1 MANDTKIYRDI
12 ATRAGGDIYIGVVGP
27 VRTGKSTFIKKFM
40 EAAVIPSI
48 TDENEQK
55 RALDELPQSAS
66 GKTVTTT
73 EPKFVPNDGVSFLP
87 DGRTA
92 MKIRLVDC
100 VGYIVD
106 DALGLTEDGAPRMV
120 HTPWSSA
127 PVPFAEAA
135 EIGTRKVIREHATVG
150 ILVTTDGTIGEIP
163 RESYEKAEAAVA
175 AELRAAEKP
184 FAILLNSADPESDRA
199 VTLAYELERKYE
211 APVAL
216 VNCMELNEDDIRQIF
231 AMLLGEFPITELTF
245 TLPLWTR
252 SLPVSHWLRQSVTAS
267 VLALSD
273 RITRMGDLENALLL
287 SNGDEHIEK
296 WELSEVAADT
306 GKAEI
311 TVTPKPDLF
320 YRIASEL
327 SGLSVT
333 DDAALLPLLCEL
345 AETKRA
351 YDRVAAA
358 LGDVEEKGYGIVMPT
373 PSELSLCEPE
383 IVRRS
388 GGYGVKLR
396 ATAKS
401 IHMIRA
407 DIETEISPMV
417 GSEAQSEEL
426 VRSLL
431 AGFEENPVELWQ
443 TNMFGKSLY
452 ELVSEGLNEKLSHIP
467 EDSRTRL
474 SETLGRI
481 VNEGSN
487 GLICILL

>member
-48 TDENEQK
+48 TDENERA

-73 EPKFVPNDGVSFLP
+73 EPKFVPNDGVSFQP
-87 DGRTA
+87 DGKTA

-106 DALGLTEDGAPRMV
+106 DALGLTEDGTPRMV
-120 HTPWSSA
+120 HTPWSA
-127 PVPFAEAA
+127 TPVPFAEAA

-150 ILVTTDGTIGEIP
+150 VLVTTDGTIGEIP
-163 RESYEKAEAAVA
+163 REGYEKAEAAVA
-175 AELRAAEKP
+175 AELRASEKP
-184 FAILLNSADPESDRA
+184 FAILLNSVDPESDRA

-252 SLPVSHWLRQSVTAS
+252 SLPASHWLRASVTAA
-267 VLALSD
+267 VLAFSD

-287 SNGDEHIEK
+287 AGGDENIEK
-296 WELSEVAADT
+296 WELIEAAADT
-306 GKAEI
+306 GRAEI
-311 TVTPKPDLF
+311 AVTPKGDLY

-327 SGLSVT
+327 SGLSIK
-333 DDAALLPLLCEL
+333 DNAALLPLLCEL

-351 YDRVAAA
+351 YDRVAEA
-358 LGDVEEKGYGIVMPT
+358 LRDVEEKGYGIVMPT
-373 PSELSLCEPE
+373 TSELSLCEPQL
-383 IVRRS
+383 VRRS

-431 AGFEENPVELWQ
+431 SGFEENPVELWQ